1 MNKQKGSAA
10 VWALIGVL
18 VVILGLAGIA
28 AMGWWNASVYA
39 SKIEP
44 QLVAEYENNQN
55 ILAQGQQM
63 VQEAAQVTGM
73 LTEDQAKIIKDAV
86 TGRYG
91 ADGAKATWL
100 MLKEQ
105 NPQLDASLYKKVQQ
119 LIESY
124 RIEFKNSQTKLIDIK
139 RQYES
144 YMQHP
149 WTGLWARMAGLP
161 HVDLNKFKPII
172 TDRVEEVYAKGKEAA
187 PLKVR

>member
-10 VWALIGVL
+10 VWALIGIVVL
-18 VVILGLAGIA
+18 LVGLGGIA

-44 QLVAEYENNQN
+44 QLVAELENNQN

-63 VQEAAQVTGM
+63 VQEAAGVTGM
-73 LTEDQAKIIKDAV
+73 LSEDQAKIIKDAV
-86 TGRYG
+86 SGRYG
-91 ADGAKATWL
+91 PDGAKATWL

-105 NPQLDASLYKKVQQ
+105 NPQLDSSLYKKVQQ

-124 RIEFKNSQTKLIDIK
+124 RIEFKNSQTKMIDLH

-144 YMQHP
+144 YLQHP
-149 WTGLWARMAGLP
+149 WTGFWARMAGLP
-161 HVDLNKFKPII
+161 RVDLNKFKPII
-172 TDRVEEVYAKGKEAA
+172 TDRVEQVYANGKESG
-187 PLKVR
+187 PLKLR

>member
-28 AMGWWNASVYA
+28 GMGWWNASVYA

-44 QLVAEYENNQN
+44 QLVAELENNQN

-63 VQEAAQVTGM
+63 VQEAAGVTGM
-73 LTEDQAKIIKDAV
+73 LTEDQSKIIKDAV
-86 TGRYG
+86 SGRYG
-91 ADGAKATWL
+91 PDGAKATWL

-105 NPQLDASLYKKVQQ
+105 NPQLDSALYKKVQQ

-124 RIEFKNSQTKLIDIK
+124 RIEFKNAQTKMIDLH

-144 YMQHP
+144 YLQHP
-149 WTGLWARMAGLP
+149 WTGFWARTAGLP
-161 HVDLNKFKPII
+161 RLDLTKFKPII
-172 TDRVEEVYAKGKEAA
+172 TDRVEQVYANGKEAG
-187 PLKVR
+187 PLKLR